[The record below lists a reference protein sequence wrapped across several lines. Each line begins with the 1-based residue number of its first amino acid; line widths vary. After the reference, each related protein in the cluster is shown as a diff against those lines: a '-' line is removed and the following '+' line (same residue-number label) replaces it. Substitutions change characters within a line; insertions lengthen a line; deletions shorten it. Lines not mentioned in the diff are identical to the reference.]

1 VGASH
6 VLRAK
11 RESTFCARHGV
22 RPEIQKITMTN
33 IDDAWSNIVDRKAR
47 YRFVVEIDGCARRAS
62 CSQAQ
67 SLLESAAVCEIP

>member
-1 VGASH
+1 
-6 VLRAK
+6 
-11 RESTFCARHGV
+11 
-22 RPEIQKITMTN
+22 MTN